1 MGCTP
6 SKLRT
11 NVSSSEPTHIIGSTQ
26 LRADQIVVLGDSV
39 FLPVRDGDDESGGS
53 AIIEISIGD
62 KKMHYYRGRQAQVV
76 RSGIS
81 L

>member
-1 MGCTP
+1 M
-6 SKLRT
+6 
-11 NVSSSEPTHIIGSTQ
+11 

-62 KKMHYYRGRQAQVV
+62 KKMHYYRGRQAQAV